1 LRLINSHKSLINSY
15 ENWCFQTVVLEKT
28 LESPLGC
35 KEIKPVYPK
44 GFINYQFIININL
57 SIIKI
62 SNYQSKYWLG
72 CKEIEPV
79 DHKSSI
85 LMRIDAFKLW
95 CWRRL
100 LRVPWAVRRSNQ
112 LILKEINLT
121 IHWKK
126 WCSSWNSSTLA
137 TWCQELTHWK
147 ERPWCWERKKA
158 KEEVGS
164 REWNV

>member
-1 LRLINSHKSLINSY
+1 MRLVSSHKSLINSY
-15 ENWCFQTVVLEKT
+15 ENWCFQTVMLEKT

-35 KEIKPVYPK
+35 KEIKPVNPK

-72 CKEIEPV
+72 CKEIKPV

-112 LILKEINLT
+112 SILKEINLN

-137 TWCQELTHWK
+137 TWCQELAHWK

-158 KEEVGS
+158 KRELGS